1 MERTKEYFLNMQE
14 QQYNQLGNDEKM
26 YLNSLGMTV
35 RQTPNDTEST
45 DPVIKDLKK
54 DIAKKYE
61 SLNNYLFKLRNQ

>member
-1 MERTKEYFLNMQE
+1 MERTKEYFLKMQD
-14 QQYNQLGNDEKM
+14 QQYNELGNDEKM

-35 RQTPNDTEST
+35 RQTPNDTEAT

>member
-1 MERTKEYFLNMQE
+1 MERSKEYFLNMQE
-14 QQYNQLGNDEKM
+14 QQYNDLGNDEKM

-35 RQTPNDTEST
+35 RQTPNKTEAA

-61 SLNNYLFKLRNQ
+61 SLNNYLFKIRNN

>member
-1 MERTKEYFLNMQE
+1 MGRSKEYFLKMQE
-14 QQYNQLGNDEKM
+14 QKYNELGNEEKM
-26 YLNSLGMTV
+26 YLNSLGLEV
-35 RQTPNDTEST
+35 RQMPNETEAT

>member
-1 MERTKEYFLNMQE
+1 MERTKEYFFKMQE
-14 QQYNQLGNDEKM
+14 QQYNELGNDEKM
-26 YLNSLGMTV
+26 YLNSLGLEV
-35 RQTPNDTEST
+35 RQTPNETEAT

>member
-1 MERTKEYFLNMQE
+1 MERTKEYFLKMQE
-14 QQYNQLGNDEKM
+14 QQYNDLGNEEKM
-26 YLNSLGMTV
+26 YLNSLGLEV
-35 RQTPNDTEST
+35 RQMPNETEAT

>member
-1 MERTKEYFLNMQE
+1 MERTKEYFLKMQE
-14 QQYNQLGNDEKM
+14 QQYNELGNDEKM
-26 YLNSLGMTV
+26 YLNSLGLEV
-35 RQTPNDTEST
+35 RQTPNETEAT

>member
-1 MERTKEYFLNMQE
+1 MERTKEYFLKMQE
-14 QQYNQLGNDEKM
+14 QQYNDLGNDEKM
-26 YLNSLGMTV
+26 YLNSLGLEV
-35 RQTPNDTEST
+35 RQTPNETEAT